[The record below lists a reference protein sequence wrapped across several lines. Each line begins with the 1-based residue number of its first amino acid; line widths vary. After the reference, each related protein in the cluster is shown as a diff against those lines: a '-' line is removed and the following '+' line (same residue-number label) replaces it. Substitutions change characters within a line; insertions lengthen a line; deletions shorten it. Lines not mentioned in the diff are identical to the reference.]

1 MRVNDFDVSSTRYRL
16 NVIASTATDAVHH
29 AGGWLFDQAMAGWT
43 VTVMLGECA
52 DTRPLR
58 ILGADT
64 VGVESAEELL
74 RADRCPHALA
84 VAADLYGG
92 DPRAR
97 RWMRMAGDRLSEVM
111 LWGQPSTVDDD
122 HNVCTI
128 EHRLSAAARVF
139 KAQALAAAGEP
150 TATIAQIELFRKCE
164 SLKSQSQLHAAT

>member
-1 MRVNDFDVSSTRYRL
+1 
-16 NVIASTATDAVHH
+16 
-29 AGGWLFDQAMAGWT
+29 MAGWA

-58 ILGADT
+58 ISGADT
-64 VGVESAEELL
+64 VGLESAEELL

-92 DPRAR
+92 DRRAR
-97 RWMRMAGDRLSEVM
+97 RWMGMAGDRLREAM

-122 HNVCTI
+122 HSVCTI
-128 EHRLSAAARVF
+128 EHRLSAAARAF
-139 KAQALAAAGEP
+139 KAQALAAAGQP
-150 TATIAQIELFRKCE
+150 TATIAQIELFRKYE